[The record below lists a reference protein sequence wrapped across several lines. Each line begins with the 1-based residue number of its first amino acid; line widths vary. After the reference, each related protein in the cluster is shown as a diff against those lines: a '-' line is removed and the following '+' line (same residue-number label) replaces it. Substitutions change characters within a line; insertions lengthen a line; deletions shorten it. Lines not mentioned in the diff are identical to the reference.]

1 MKRMLQ
7 GFFVVSLLIL
17 LHNTPALADVTN
29 IIGGIACGNP
39 DCPPTGAVPVLQGK
53 RTVLLIDGQD
63 VNFADKNNVDVS
75 GSGVSARI
83 IKDHLVSPKFGI
95 GTGRAEVELNVG
107 DDATP
112 GERTV
117 TLNHN
122 GCLGCPRKYKFK
134 ILIVR
139 DGRITDVDVPSP
151 SQFFQQVDITFTG
164 QRIGN
169 AGVNLIGFPGGTT
182 AQVIAGQS
190 NESRAV
196 VRLNFSSA
204 RAEASGDIKL
214 FDKACANSCV
224 SNREVYDGL
233 TNSQVTNVSMIGPNA
248 VKEITFPDG
257 NRVTVGGLL
266 TIQIN
271 LVRPAKT
278 GLPPLGIGSAIGS
291 GKGPVTI
298 QNGEIV
304 HWQLAPSN
312 VFEAAPGSGTTFS
325 PTGLNQVRIP
335 GGNTLVRL
343 TVRLKQA
350 PSGCPQQQGCSAEV
364 QTRMGN
370 INTDQP
376 PFFKSAR
383 FTIFPGQ

>member
-1 MKRMLQ
+1 MRRIIQ
-7 GFFVVSLLIL
+7 GVFIISLLAL
-17 LHNTPALADVTN
+17 FQLMPALADVTN
-29 IIGGIACGNP
+29 IIGGIACSNP
-39 DCPPTGAVPVLQGK
+39 DCGPSGVAPVLQGRK
-53 RTVLLIDGQD
+53 TVLLIDGQD

-75 GSGVSARI
+75 GSGVSAGI
-83 IKDHLVSPKFGI
+83 IRDHLISPKFGV

-107 DDATP
+107 ADAPP

-122 GCLGCPRKYKFK
+122 GCFGCPRQYKFK
-134 ILIVR
+134 ILVVR
-139 DGRITDVDVPSP
+139 NGKVTDVDIPSP
-151 SQFFQQVDITFTG
+151 SAFFQQVDITFSG

-169 AGVNLIGFPGGTT
+169 AGVSVIGFPGGTT
-182 AQVIAGQS
+182 AQVIGGQS

-204 RAEASGDIKL
+204 RAEASGQIKL
-214 FDKACANSCV
+214 FDNACGTRCV
-224 SNREVYDGL
+224 TNNEVYDGL
-233 TNSQVTNVSMIGPNA
+233 TNTQTTNVTITGPNA
-248 VKEITFPDG
+248 VKDITFPDG
-257 NRVTVGGLL
+257 NSVTVGGVL

-278 GLPPLGIGSAIGS
+278 ALFKSAIGVPS
-291 GKGPVTI
+291 KD
-298 QNGEIV
+298 GEIV
-304 HWQLAPSN
+304 HWQLVPAN

-350 PSGCPQQQGCSAEV
+350 PSGCPQQQGCNADV

-376 PFFKSAR
+376 PFFKTAR